1 MYRALNSEAIVV
13 TCDTLSRRIAERFP
27 GSGLS
32 RVSVDLL
39 AVARESAAR
48 IDRLRRPKWSIRI
61 LVFLGLLV
69 ILGAIAGLIFSM
81 PFHTS
86 VAGISELL
94 QGLEAAVNDLIFI
107 GLAVFFLVT
116 VENRLKRRAAL
127 RALHELR
134 SIAHVIDMHQLT
146 KDPEHL
152 LSPNMT
158 TASSPKREMTRF
170 SLARYL
176 DYCSEMLSIISKVA
190 ALYVQNLDDA
200 VVLGAVNDI
209 QNLTTGLS
217 AKIWQKIVILDTL
230 AIRDDATGLAAPAG
244 GTLKEAV

>member
-1 MYRALNSEAIVV
+1 MYRALDSEAIVA
-13 TCDTLSRRIAERFP
+13 TCENLRKRIAERFP
-27 GSGLS
+27 DSGLS
-32 RVSVDLL
+32 RVSVELL
-39 AVARESAAR
+39 AVVRESAAR
-48 IDRLRRPKWSIRI
+48 IDRLRRPNWPIRI
-61 LVFLGLLV
+61 AVYLGLAV
-69 ILGAIAGLIFSM
+69 ILGVTAGLILSM

-94 QGLEAAVNDLIFI
+94 QGLEAAINDVVFI

-152 LSPNMT
+152 LAPTMG

-170 SLARYL
+170 GLARYL
-176 DYCSEMLSIISKVA
+176 DYCSEMLSITSKVA
-190 ALYVQNLDDA
+190 ALYVQDLDDA
-200 VVLGAVNDI
+200 VVLSTVSDI
-209 QNLTTGLS
+209 QSLATGLS

-230 AIRDDATGLAAPAG
+230 AIRGDTPVL
-244 GTLKEAV
+244 GTRADPFQ

>member
-1 MYRALNSEAIVV
+1 MYRALDSEAIVA
-13 TCDTLSRRIAERFP
+13 TCETLRNRIAERFP
-27 GSGLS
+27 DSGLS
-32 RVSVDLL
+32 RVSLELL
-39 AVARESAAR
+39 TVARESTAR
-48 IDRLRRPKWSIRI
+48 IDQLRRPNWPIRI
-61 LVFLGLLV
+61 AVCLGLVV
-69 ILGAIAGLIFSM
+69 ILGATAGLILSM

-94 QGLEAAVNDLIFI
+94 QGLEAAINDVVFI

-152 LSPNMT
+152 LSPPNP
-158 TASSPKREMTRF
+158 TASSPKREMNRF
-170 SLARYL
+170 GLARYL
-176 DYCSEMLSIISKVA
+176 DYCSEMLSIVSKVA

-200 VVLGAVNDI
+200 VVLSTVNDI
-209 QNLTTGLS
+209 QSLATGLS
-217 AKIWQKIVILDTL
+217 AKIWQKIVILDTV
-230 AIRDDATGLAAPAG
+230 AIRGEAPVLG
-244 GTLKEAV
+244 SQVDPFQ